1 MGDKEDVDTRL
12 EFMSEY
18 LLKTLKQK
26 ADKWAKFIT
35 GDERHILFRY
45 FDMPKYD
52 IIVFRMNTAGMLT
65 CSTSFPPISR
75 GKMVYFLRNVDDK
88 ITQANFRKAVTIGEM
103 SGNVLM
109 DLSVLADEVIGPMLC
124 NPENQ
129 KGWPKIVQND
139 MKRHVNDLRNL
150 MHQLKGEMSSQVML
164 PMPAGVENIYHA
176 ETRLKESDGED
187 VDLYLKTNIEGAVI
201 KWAQQVHDLLKED
214 SYMAFKRTRFPLP
227 TADIEFY
234 STRLRNLEGIYS
246 QLRDPR
252 VKRMANY
259 LEETQSVYLNCFKSM
274 LTNVVAAIV
283 ECRDIY
289 VYQKPLIMH
298 FETFEGTD
306 FADAKS
312 LIRPMFHCICLLWGN
327 SRYYCNIEKLIP
339 LLREVCNLVIQQC
352 TNSIDPTAIFQG
364 DAEEQL
370 LKIRKAMSILN
381 HFIETYEVNRD
392 KVHTF
397 FPGGV
402 MPVRWS
408 FDFDRVFMRFNV
420 YMKRLKMIEN
430 ILESTVEILKLEK
443 VEFCGLRGK
452 ILSTEC
458 MKVLEEYTI
467 IYQNLGNMT
476 YDPADPEDEKF
487 LADYEKH
494 MAVLEDVDRRL
505 ASLFSQGLDEC
516 HNLEHFFKFFQIIGD
531 LFHRPIIKKELKPK
545 LTKLLDFMHSNL
557 DAVKEIF
564 DEEMAKMTKGPER
577 PMVDAYLPPI
587 GGMLWWIHK
596 LRRRI
601 QAPMEDFILFED
613 PIIETESALYM
624 KQKHN
629 EMLGYLNVLEDRQF
643 KQWCATVPPICKT
656 HLAKNLIYRDPPFV
670 RNNFSPELVMLL
682 REIKYMKYLD
692 KQGIPPDGLELYGR
706 NEKLQYDMNRL
717 NRAIA
722 WYNAIREG
730 SHETEVALIEKEIS
744 AIDELLGRGVE
755 ELTWNDDFADWIAE
769 VYAAI
774 NTLQERVLTA
784 QNNVKRG
791 LANIAEWGDKPL
803 HNRKVNPDK
812 LELLAV
818 NERHHRFSKR
828 RSQIIA
834 SHDEFQTILKDNYK
848 LFFNIQEEEESED
861 EEEEL
866 EEVDESTIDEDEKA
880 ARAAKLAEIMQRREE
895 KRLVREERE
904 MEKAEAA
911 RIKFVRREAR
921 RLKAEEKA
929 AEKAERQSRRDAGE
943 EVESPAEEE
952 EEIVDPEELADIEA
966 ERIEMEEEAFRAE
979 RWPAYVEYVDSL
991 VSKQIMKAIQSSLD
1005 LFEKQTDLEKGPRV
1019 AFLEIIAELRDPDIF
1034 FSPSLDIDDE
1044 DGLYD
1049 TLREMMKDMFLQAT
1063 LFERIDPIVPLA
1075 TYEDDIARE
1084 EAMIDLYHEILKRV
1098 ENSINDIV
1106 QYATRYEK
1114 YTPLWMEDRQET
1126 LAAFMKYGR
1135 VIPPEEFD
1143 KYRFENCCDP
1153 PESKPSLEQYQKE
1166 IDKYNLM
1173 YDEVAALP
1181 GDYLCNGWLKLNLK
1195 RLNQAIMNIICKWSN
1210 LYKQNLKDHVQTS
1223 LDDLE
1228 KFINYA
1234 SKELSV
1240 ELGDD
1245 DYEGLL
1251 KVMRVLN
1258 EVRAKVD
1265 AGTEQMFDPLRD
1277 IIDVLKEYGVDFPE
1291 ETYEQLDVL
1300 PERWRNLVKLATVMK
1315 NNVAPLQAAQAALIA
1330 KRVALI
1336 NLRLTMYRE
1345 QFKLKEMFLEACKEP
1360 YRQIDKVHQELL
1372 NFEEIVDGLKRSC
1385 TLFDIQPPDEKN
1397 LKQCRR
1403 EIKLIKQLWD
1413 YYSLVMGTIEFWKK
1427 SPWKKIDADGM
1438 DQECKRFTKDLRQL
1452 DKEMRVWEPYLV
1464 IEGIIKNLLTS
1475 LRAVTDLQN
1484 PAIKDRHWI
1493 ELMMATKVKFHID
1506 DDTTLADLL
1515 ALSLHKYEEEVKTI
1529 VDKSVKEAAMEKTL
1543 RELEATWAIMEFDYT
1558 THDRTGTKL
1567 PKASEELVETLED
1580 NQNQVQNM
1588 MSSKFIGFYET
1599 EVTVW
1604 QKKLGTADA
1613 VIALWFEV
1621 QRKWQYLESIFVG
1634 SDDIRSQLPEDSKRF
1649 DGIDKT
1655 FKELLKDI
1663 GVTPNVVQATNKP
1676 GLLDKLEDL
1685 MKALNLC
1692 EKALNDYLETKR
1704 LAYPRFYFV
1713 SSADL
1718 LDILS
1723 NGNNPPAVCRHLTKL
1738 YDNLAKLVFPKP
1750 GSKQAYEMIS
1760 KENEEHVPFKAPC
1773 CDCSGKVELWLNRV
1787 TDCMRYTLRDIFEH
1801 CVKSYEDKSRD
1812 EWVFDWPAQPALVGT
1827 QIWWTTE
1834 TNQAFAKLEEGYENA
1849 LKDYQKK
1856 QIAQL
1861 NALIVLLL
1869 SDLTVG
1875 DRQKIMTICTID
1887 VHSRD
1892 VVAKL
1897 IVAKVETSNAF
1908 QWQSQ
1913 LRHRWDS
1920 NLNNC
1925 FANICDAQFLY
1936 DYEYLGNTPRLVIT
1950 PLTDRCYIT
1959 LTQSLHLIM
1968 GGAPAGPAGTGKT
1981 ETTKDLGRALGIM
1994 VYVFNCSEQMDYK
2007 SCGNIYK
2014 GLAQTGAWGCFD
2026 EFNRISVEVLSVV
2039 SVQVKSVL
2047 DAIKAKKKKFDFMGE
2062 YITLISTVGMFI
2074 TMNPGYAGRTELPE
2088 NLKALFRPCAMVVPD
2103 FELICEIMLVAEGF
2117 QEARLLARKFIT
2129 LYMLCRELLSKQDHY
2144 DWGLRAIKSVLVVA
2158 GSLKRSDRQRPEDQ
2172 VLMRALRDFNIP
2184 KIVTDD
2190 TPVFMGL
2197 IGDLFPAL
2205 DVPRKRDMDFEKSLI
2220 EGALSMKLQ
2229 PEPGFILKMVQ
2240 LVELFAVRHSVFIIG
2255 FAGTGKSM
2263 VWQCLYKTYYLLKQK
2278 PFYNDLDPKAVTND
2292 ELFGVIN
2299 QATREWKDGL
2309 FSTIMR
2315 DMANMPGDGPKWIVL
2330 DGDIDPMWIESLNTL
2345 MDDNKVLTLASNERI
2360 ALTKSMRLL
2369 FEISNLRTATP
2380 ATVSR
2385 AGILYINPQDL
2396 GWNPFVASWID
2407 TTRDDESE
2415 KAMLT
2420 IMFDKYI
2427 PSLLE
2432 SCKKYKRITPLTDLQ
2447 QIQLTCY
2454 LLECFLNKS
2463 LLPSDCPKEWYET
2476 YFAFSVVWG
2485 FGSGLF
2491 QDQLVDWR
2499 NEFSKWF
2506 CNEFKQIKFPSTG
2519 NVFSFFID
2527 PETKKFLP
2535 WSEKVESFELDPDLP
2550 LQSCL
2555 VSTSETTRIRFFM
2568 DLLLAKQKPVM
2579 LVGSA
2584 GSGKTVSV
2592 AAKLNSLPE
2601 SYAITNVPFN
2611 FYTTSEMMQKV
2622 LEKPLEKKSGRN
2634 FGPPGSK
2641 FMIYFVDDLNMPEV
2655 DTYGTVQPH
2664 TLIREFMDYKHWY
2677 DRQKLSLKEISNCMF
2692 VACMN
2697 PTAGSFTIDPR
2708 LQRHFC
2714 TFAVSFPG
2722 IDACFHIYK
2731 QILSQH
2737 VNNPLNKF
2745 GPLVQRYAEPLVN
2758 AALTLHNKL
2767 ASAFL
2772 PTAIKFHYIFN
2783 LRDLSNIFQGMLFT
2797 TGDAIKTQSD
2807 LIRLWMHEAT
2817 RVYSDKMV
2825 EEADN
2830 EAFQKLISEVIKKN
2844 CEDYDEN
2851 VVFEKPLI
2859 YCHFA
2864 EGVGDPKY
2872 FPIRD
2877 WPQVKKL
2884 LDESLSS
2891 YNDLV
2896 ATMNLVLFEDAMY
2909 HICRINRILEAPR
2922 GNALL
2927 VGVGGSGKQS
2937 LSRLSAFISS
2947 LEVFQIQL
2955 RKGYSINDLKVDLA
2969 TLYIKSGLKNLG
2981 NVFLMTDAQVADERF
2996 LVLIN
3001 DLLASGEIP
3010 ELLADDEIENIIN
3023 GVRGETKASGVPDTR
3038 ENCWRFFIN
3047 RVRTMLKVVLC
3058 FSPVGATLRIRARKF
3073 PSIVNCTAINW
3084 FHEWPREALR
3094 SVSKRFISEVE
3105 SLPPDLVDP
3114 VSNFMSHVHQS
3125 VNQMSA
3131 VYFQNERRY
3140 NYTTPKTFLEQIS
3153 LYTKLL
3159 NEKTTN
3165 LKMMIARL
3173 ENGLEKLASCA
3184 ADVAVLKVTLAEQEI
3199 ILKEKNRAAEA
3210 LIEVVGAESEKV
3222 SKEKAFAAEEEKKV
3236 KVIEEDVTIK
3246 AKICADDLAK
3256 AEPAL
3261 LAAQEALNT
3270 LNKNNLT
3277 ELKSFGSPPDA
3288 VVNVTAA
3295 VLVLFSKKGK
3305 IPKDRSW
3312 KSCKSIMAKVDQF
3325 LNDLVFYDKEN
3336 IHPDV
3341 IKAVMPYI
3349 KNPEFNAEFIM
3360 SKSAAAAGLCAWV
3373 INIVKFYDVYVVV
3386 EPKRRALNQ
3395 ANAELQAARDKLAF
3409 LTDQIKELEEKLE
3422 VLLKAFQEAVNEKM
3436 KCQAEADATNATI
3449 DLANRLVNG
3458 LASEKIRWSATVVN
3472 LKESGVMLP
3481 GDVLLITAFIS
3492 YVGCFMRGYR
3502 QQLMY
3507 EDWIPTLQKTNP
3519 KIETTEGLDP
3529 LSMLTDDAQVA
3540 CWNNEGLPTD
3550 SMSTENA
3557 TILTNSARWPLM
3569 IDPQLQG
3576 IKWIKSRYGDSLVV
3590 IRLTQRNYLDRI
3602 ERAVTNGNVVLL
3614 ENIGETVD
3622 AVLEPLLGRVLIR
3635 KGKVLKIGDRE
3646 IDYHPNFRLVIQT
3659 KLANPHYQP
3668 EMQAQ
3673 CTLINFTVTRD
3684 GLEEQLLGE
3693 VVKAERPDLESLRA
3707 GLTKQQN
3714 DFKITLKTLEDDLL
3728 KRLSSAG
3735 PDILSDSALVI
3746 NLEITKKTAAD
3757 IEIKVEEGKITAVK
3771 IDEARERYRRAA
3783 NRASLLYFILNEIY
3797 KINPM
3802 YQFSLKAY
3810 SVVFRDALARAE
3822 PADDLEGRVRNLLD
3836 SITFS
3841 VFVYT
3846 SRGLFERDKLVFL
3859 FLITL
3864 QVLQGEGKIDPR
3876 ELDFLLKY
3884 AVAPEVSPY
3893 SWLSN
3898 NSWGG
3903 IVALSKMDAFENL
3916 DKDIEGATKR
3926 WQKYTDGE
3934 APERDKLPGEWKNK
3948 TSLQRLCIMRA
3959 LRPDRMSYASS
3970 AFCEENLGTKYVE
3983 ARTPPIEK
3991 SYQESN
3997 STTAMFFIL
4006 SAGVDPLKDLE
4017 KLGRKLGFSTDKKN
4031 FHIVSLGQGQE
4042 IVAEEAMGV
4051 ASANGHWVILQN
4063 IHLVAKWLATLE
4075 KKMEE
4080 TFENPLP
4087 EYRLYLSAEPAAD
4100 PAYHI
4105 IPQGILESAIKI
4117 TNEPPIGMW
4126 ANLHKSLDNFNQET
4140 LEMCS
4145 KEAEFKSVLFALCYF
4160 HAVVAE
4166 RRKFGPQGWNRVYPF
4181 NFGDLTIC
4189 VYVLYNYLEANP
4201 RVPWEDLRYL
4211 FGEIMYGGH
4220 ITDDWDRRL
4229 CRTFLVEYMQPE
4241 LVDGELQLAPGFIS
4255 PPNSDYIGYHQY
4267 IDDFLPEE
4275 TPYLYGLHPNAEIGY
4290 LTTVS
4295 ERLFKVVFEMQPRD
4309 SGAQAGGG
4317 ATKEE
4322 LVRYMLDD
4330 ILDRVPE
4337 PFNLQELMGKVEELT
4352 PYTIVA
4358 LQECERM
4365 NRLMGE
4371 IRRSL
4376 KELELGLK
4384 GELTISN
4391 DMEKLMESLF
4401 MDNVPDSWT
4410 KLAYPSL
4417 LGLAAWF
4424 SDLCLRLTEL
4434 ENWSGDFNLPPAVW
4448 LAGFFNPQSFL
4459 TAIMQQTARKN
4470 EWPLDKMC
4478 LNCDVTKKSRQDF
4491 NAPPREGANV
4501 HGLYMEGAR
4510 WDTATGGIVES
4521 RMMELFPMMPVIYV
4535 KAVTQDKQD
4544 TRNVYECPVYKIR
4557 MRGPTFVWTFN
4568 LKTKDKPTRWTLAG
4582 VALLLGV

>member
-1 MGDKEDVDTRL
+1 DKFCEGNLKKAPEMGDKEEADTRL
-12 EFMSEY
+12 EFLCEY

-26 ADKWAKFIT
+26 IEKWNKFIT
-35 GDERHILFRY
+35 GDDKHILHRF
-45 FDMPKYD
+45 FDTPKYEVL
-52 IIVFRMNTAGMLT
+52 VFRINTAGMLT
-65 CSTSFPPISR
+65 CTLTFPPLSR
-75 GKMVYFLRNVDDK
+75 SKMVYFLRNVDEK
-88 ITQANFRKAVTIGEM
+88 ITQANFRSILTIGEI
-103 SGNVLM
+103 SGNVLH
-109 DLSVLADEVIGPMLC
+109 DLTVLADEVIGPLLC

-139 MKRHVNDLRNL
+139 MKRHVNELRNL
-150 MHQLKGEMSSQVML
+150 MYQLKGEMSSQVLL

-176 ETRLKESDGED
+176 ESKLKESDGEN
-187 VDLYLKTNIEGAVI
+187 VDLYLKTNIEGAII
-201 KWAQQVHDLLKED
+201 KWAQQVHDLLAQD
-214 SYMAFKRTRFPLP
+214 SYIAFKRKKFPLP
-227 TADIEFY
+227 SEDLMFY
-234 STRLRNLEGIYS
+234 QQRLKNLEGIYS

-252 VKRMANY
+252 VKRMAHY
-259 LEETQSVYLNCFKSM
+259 LEDTKSVYLSCFKTM

-283 ECRDIY
+283 ECRDIF
-289 VYQKPLIMH
+289 VYQRPLQTH
-298 FETFEGTD
+298 FETFETTE
-306 FADAKS
+306 FSDAKHM
-312 LIRPMFHCICLLWGN
+312 IRPMLHCIGLLWGN
-327 SRYYCNIEKLIP
+327 SRYFCSVEKLIP
-339 LLREVCNLVIQQC
+339 LLREVCNLVIQQSSNC
-352 TNSIDPTAIFQG
+352 IDPPTIFQG
-364 DAEEQL
+364 EPDEQL
-370 LKIRKAMSILN
+370 LKIRKSLSILN
-381 HFIETYEVNRD
+381 HFLETYEMNRD

-397 FPGGV
+397 FPVGV

-408 FDFDRVFMRFNV
+408 FDFDRVFKRFNI

-458 MKVLEEYTI
+458 MKVLEHYAAK
-467 IYQNLGNMT
+467 YNHLGNIQ
-476 YDPADPEDEKF
+476 YDPADPEDDSF
-487 LADYEKH
+487 LADYDTH

-505 ASLFSQGLDEC
+505 ASLFAQGLDEC

-531 LFHRPIIKKELKPK
+531 LFHRPIIKNELKPK
-545 LTKLLDFMHSNL
+545 LPRLVDLMHANL

-564 DEEMAKMTKGPER
+564 DDEMAKITRGSER
-577 PMVDAYLPPI
+577 PMVDPYLPPVA
-587 GGMLWWIHK
+587 GLLWWVHK

-613 PIIETESALYM
+613 PIIESEYALYM
-624 KQKHN
+624 KQKTN
-629 EMLGYLNVLEDRQF
+629 EMLSYLNVVEDRQF
-643 KQWCATVPPICKT
+643 KAWCATVPGICKT

-670 RNNFSPELVMLL
+670 GNNFSPELVMLL
-682 REIKYMKYLD
+682 REIRYMKYLD
-692 KQGIPPDGLELYGR
+692 KQGIPQEGLDLYNR

-717 NRAIA
+717 NRAVG

-730 SHETEVALIEKEIS
+730 SHETEVALIEKEIF
-744 AIDELLGRGVE
+744 AIDQLLGRGVE
-755 ELTWNDDFADWIAE
+755 NLTWNDDFTDWMAE

-791 LANIAEWGDKPL
+791 LEHIATWGDVPL
-803 HNRKVNPDK
+803 HNRKANPDK

-818 NERHHRFSKR
+818 NERHRRFLNR
-828 RSQIIA
+828 RNSILE
-834 SHDEFQTILKDNYK
+834 SHKEFQQILKDNYN
-848 LFFNIQEEEESED
+848 LFFNIKDESDQDLLED
-861 EEEEL
+861 ETL
-866 EEVDESTIDEDEKA
+866 EEVDESTLDEEEKQ
-880 ARAAKLAEIMQRREE
+880 ARAKKLMEIEQRREE
-895 KRLVREERE
+895 ARLAREERE
-904 MEKAEAA
+904 REKAEQD
-911 RIKFVRREAR
+911 RIKFERREAR
-921 RLKAEEKA
+921 RLKQELKIFEKN
-929 AEKAERQSRRDAGE
+929 ERQALRDQGE

-952 EEIVDPEELADIEA
+952 EEIDPEELADIE
-966 ERIEMEEEAFRAE
+966 EEKRELEEQEFRAS
-979 RWPAYVEYVDSL
+979 RWPAYVKYVDSL
-991 VSKQIMKAIQSSLD
+991 VSRQIMKAVQASLN
-1005 LFEKQTDLEKGPRV
+1005 LFETQTDLEKGPRV
-1019 AFLEIIAELRDPDIF
+1019 AFMEVIAELRDPDIYF
-1034 FSPSLDIDDE
+1034 YPSLDVME
-1044 DGLYD
+1044 EGGLFY
-1049 TLREMMKDMFLQAT
+1049 TLMEMMKDMFLQTT
-1063 LFERIDPIVPLA
+1063 LFPRIDPIVPIA
-1075 TYEDDIARE
+1075 SYEDDLIGE
-1084 EAMIDLYHEILKRV
+1084 DAMIDLYHEMLKRI
-1098 ENSINDIV
+1098 ENSINDIA
-1106 QYATRYEK
+1106 QYSSKYEK
-1114 YTPLWMEDRQET
+1114 YTPLWTEDRQEV
-1126 LAAFMKYGR
+1126 LQAFLKYGR
-1135 VIPPEEFD
+1135 FIPPEEFD
-1143 KYRFENCCDP
+1143 KYRYENQCDP
-1153 PESKPSLEQYQKE
+1153 PEAKPTLEQYQAE
-1166 IDKYNLM
+1166 IDKYNAM

-1181 GDYLCNGWLKLNLK
+1181 SEYLCNGWLRLDLR

-1210 LYKQNLKDHVQTS
+1210 LFKENLKDHVHKS
-1223 LDDLE
+1223 LDDLQE
-1228 KFINYA
+1228 FIAYA

-1240 ELGDD
+1240 ELAED

-1251 KVMRVLN
+1251 KVMGVLN
-1258 EVRAKVD
+1258 EVRAKMD
-1265 AGTEQMFDPLRD
+1265 ADTDHMFEPLRD
-1277 IIDVLKEYGVDFPE
+1277 IMDVLKEYGVEFPE

-1300 PERWRNLVKLATVMK
+1300 PEKWRNLVKQATVMK
-1315 NNVAPLQAAQAALIA
+1315 NTVAPLQAAQAALIA

-1336 NLRLTMYRE
+1336 NLRLNMYRE
-1345 QFKLKEMFLEACKEP
+1345 QFKTKEIFLESCKEP
-1360 YRQIDKVHQELL
+1360 YRSIDKVHLELSG
-1372 NFEEIVDGLKRSC
+1372 FEDILQGLKKSC
-1385 TLFDIQPPDEKN
+1385 GLFDIQPPDEKN

-1403 EIKLIKQLWD
+1403 ELKLIKQLWD
-1413 YYSLVMGTIEFWKK
+1413 YYYLVMGSIEFWKK

-1452 DKEMRVWEPYLV
+1452 DKEMRAWEPYNV
-1464 IEGIIKNLLTS
+1464 IESTIKNLMTS

-1484 PAIKDRHWI
+1484 PAIKDRHWL

-1515 ALSLHKYEEEVKTI
+1515 ALNLHKFEEEVKTI

-1543 RELEATWAIMEFDYT
+1543 KELETTWAVMEFDYT
-1558 THDRTGTKL
+1558 KHERTGIKL
-1567 PKASEELVETLED
+1567 PRASEELVETLED

-1588 MSSKFIGFYET
+1588 MSSKFLGFFEE
-1599 EVTVW
+1599 EVTSW

-1634 SDDIRSQLPEDSKRF
+1634 SDDIRSQLPEDSARF
-1649 DGIDKT
+1649 DNIDKT
-1655 FKELLKDI
+1655 FKEMLRDI
-1663 GVTPNVVQATNKP
+1663 GTTPNVIEATNKP
-1676 GLLDKLEDL
+1676 HLQECLEEL
-1685 MKALNLC
+1685 MEALNKC
-1692 EKALNDYLETKR
+1692 EKALNNYLETKR

-1723 NGNNPPAVCRHLTKL
+1723 NGNNPPAVCRHLPKL
-1738 YDNLAKLVFPKP
+1738 YDNLAKLVFASPS
-1750 GSKQAYEMIS
+1750 SKQAIEIIS

-1773 CDCSGKVELWLNRV
+1773 CDCTGKVETWLNRV
-1787 TDCMRYTLRDIFEH
+1787 TDCMRLTLRDILAH
-1801 CVKSYEDKSRD
+1801 SVKSYEEKPRD

-1834 TNQAFAKLEEGYENA
+1834 TNQAFEKLEEGYENA

-1869 SDLTVG
+1869 GDLTVG

-1897 IVAKVETSNAF
+1897 IVAKVDSSNAF
-1908 QWQSQ
+1908 HWQSQ
-1913 LRHRWDS
+1913 LRHRWD
-1920 NLNNC
+1920 NALGHC
-1925 FANICDAQFLY
+1925 FANICDAQFMY

-1959 LTQSLHLIM
+1959 LTQSLHLVM
-1968 GGAPAGPAGTGKT
+1968 GSAPAGPAGTGKT

-2014 GLAQTGAWGCFD
+2014 GLCQTGAWGCFD

-2047 DAIKAKKKKFDFMGE
+2047 DAIKAKKKKFDFMGD
-2062 YITLISTVGMFI
+2062 YITLIPTIGMFI

-2117 QEARLLARKFIT
+2117 QDARLLARKFIT
-2129 LYMLCRELLSKQDHY
+2129 LYTLCRELLSKQDHY

-2190 TPVFMGL
+2190 MPVFMGL

-2205 DVPRKRDMDFEKSLI
+2205 DVPRKRDMDFEKHLVD
-2220 EGALSMKLQ
+2220 GAISMKLQ

-2240 LVELFAVRHSVFIIG
+2240 LVELFAVRHSVFIVG

-2263 VWQCLYKTYYLLKQK
+2263 VWQCLNRTYFMLKQK

-2292 ELFGVIN
+2292 ELFGIIN
-2299 QATREWKDGL
+2299 PATREWKDGL

-2369 FEISNLRTATP
+2369 FEIATLRTATP

-2396 GWNPFVASWID
+2396 GWNPYVASWID

-2420 IMFDKYI
+2420 VMFDKYI

-2432 SCKKYKRITPLTDLQ
+2432 SCKKYKKITPLTELQ
-2447 QIQLTCY
+2447 QIQLSCY
-2454 LLECFLNKS
+2454 LLECFLNK
-2463 LLPSDCPKEWYET
+2463 YEI
-2476 YFAFSVVWG
+2476 YFVFSVVWG
-2485 FGSGLF
+2485 FGSALF
-2491 QDQLVDWR
+2491 QDQIVDWR

-2535 WSEKVESFELDPDLP
+2535 WSEKVGSFELDPDIP
-2550 LQSCL
+2550 LQSTL
-2555 VSTSETTRIRFFM
+2555 VGTNETTRTRFFM
-2568 DLLLAKQKPVM
+2568 DLLIQKQKPVM

-2584 GSGKTVSV
+2584 GSGKSVSV
-2592 AAKLNSLPE
+2592 AAKLAALPD
-2601 SYAITNVPFN
+2601 SYAIVNVPLN
-2611 FYTTSEMMQKV
+2611 FYTTSEMIQKV

-2641 FMIYFVDDLNMPEV
+2641 FMIYFVDDMNMPEV
-2655 DTYGTVQPH
+2655 DMYGTVQPH
-2664 TLIREFMDYKHWY
+2664 TLIRQFMDYKHWY
-2677 DRQKLSLKEISNCMF
+2677 DRQKLTLKDISNCMF

-2722 IDACFHIYK
+2722 IDACHHIYNS
-2731 QILSQH
+2731 ILSQH
-2737 VNNPLNKF
+2737 LRNPANKF
-2745 GPLVQRYAEPLVN
+2745 LPSVSRYAQSIVGV
-2758 AALTLHNKL
+2758 ALALHNKL
-2767 ASAFL
+2767 STTFL

-2783 LRDLSNIFQGMLFT
+2783 LRDLSNIFQGILFA
-2797 TGDAIKTQSD
+2797 TGDAIKTTSE

-2817 RVYSDKMV
+2817 RVYSDKLV
-2825 EEADN
+2825 DAVDN
-2830 EAFQKLISEVIKKN
+2830 ETFTKLMFEVIKKN
-2844 CEDYDEN
+2844 CEDFDEK
-2851 VVFEKPLI
+2851 VLTEKPLI

-2864 EGVGDPKY
+2864 EGIGDPKY
-2872 FPIRD
+2872 FPIKD
-2877 WPQVKKL
+2877 WNHIKKL
-2884 LDESLSS
+2884 LDESLSA

-2937 LSRLSAFISS
+2937 LSRLSSFISS

-2955 RKGYSINDLKVDLA
+2955 RKGYGMNDLKVDLA
-2969 TLYIKSGLKNLG
+2969 ALNLKAGLKAIG
-2981 NVFLMTDAQVADERF
+2981 NVFLMTDGQIADERF

-3001 DLLASGEIP
+3001 DLLASGEIA
-3010 ELLADDEIENIIN
+3010 ELFPDEDVENIIN
-3023 GVRGETKASGVPDTR
+3023 GVRGETKATGVPDTR
-3038 ENCWRFFIN
+3038 ENCWAFFIN
-3047 RVRTMLKVVLC
+3047 RVRTLLKVILC
-3058 FSPVGATLRIRARKF
+3058 FSPVGATLRVRARKF
-3073 PSIVNCTAINW
+3073 PSLVNCTAINW
-3084 FHEWPREALR
+3084 FHAWPKEALR
-3094 SVSKRFISEVE
+3094 SVSKRFLAEVE
-3105 SLPPDLVDP
+3105 SLPEQLVDP
-3114 VSNFMSHVHQS
+3114 VAGFMSHVHQS
-3125 VNQMSA
+3125 VNEMSE
-3131 VYFQNERRY
+3131 VYYQNEKRY
-3140 NYTTPKTFLEQIS
+3140 NYTTPKTFLEQIA
-3153 LYTKLL
+3153 LYSKLL
-3159 NEKTTN
+3159 NEKTKN
-3165 LKMMIARL
+3165 LKMMIIRL

-3184 ADVAVLKVTLAEQEI
+3184 GDVAVLKVTLAEQEI
-3199 ILKEKNRAAEA
+3199 ILKEKNKAAEA

-3261 LAAQEALNT
+3261 IAAQEALNT

-3288 VVNVTAA
+3288 VVNVCAA
-3295 VLVLFSKKGK
+3295 VLVLFAKKGK
-3305 IPKDRSW
+3305 LPKDRSW
-3312 KSCKSIMAKVDQF
+3312 KACKLMMAKVDQF
-3325 LNDLVFYDKEN
+3325 LNDLVYYDKEN

-3341 IKAVMPYI
+3341 VKAVQPYI
-3349 KNPEFNAEFIM
+3349 KNPEFNAAFIM
-3360 SKSAAAAGLCAWV
+3360 SKSAAAAGLCSWV
-3373 INIVKFYDVYVVV
+3373 INIVKFYEVYVVV
-3386 EPKRRALNQ
+3386 EPKRRALNA

-3409 LTDQIKELEEKLE
+3409 LTDQIAELEEKLE
-3422 VLLKAFQEAVNEKM
+3422 ELLKAFQEAVNEKM

-3458 LASEKIRWSATVVN
+3458 LASEKVRWSATVVN

-3481 GDVLLITAFIS
+3481 GDVLLVTAFIS
-3492 YVGCFMRGYR
+3492 YVGCFMRRYR
-3502 QQLMY
+3502 MLLINN
-3507 EDWIPTLQKTNP
+3507 DWIPTLAKTNP
-3519 KIETTEGLDP
+3519 KIDTTEGLDP

-3540 CWNNEGLPTD
+3540 SWNNEGLPTD
-3550 SMSTENA
+3550 AMSTENA
-3557 TILTNSARWPLM
+3557 TILSNSARWPLL

-3576 IKWIKSRYGDSLVV
+3576 LKWIKQKYGDSLVV
-3590 IRLTQRNYLDRI
+3590 VRLTQRNYLDRI
-3602 ERAVTNGNVVLL
+3602 ERGVSNGEIVML
-3614 ENIGETVD
+3614 ENIGETVE
-3622 AVLEPLLGRVLIR
+3622 AVLDPLLGRVLIR

-3646 IDYHPNFRLVIQT
+3646 IDYHPNFRFLLQT

-3673 CTLINFTVTRD
+3673 CTLINFTVTKD
-3684 GLEEQLLGE
+3684 GLEDQLLGE
-3693 VVKAERPDLESLRA
+3693 VVKAERPDLETLRA

-3746 NLEITKKTAAD
+3746 NLETTKKTAAD
-3757 IEIKVEEGKITAVK
+3757 IEIKVEEGKKTAVQ
-3771 IDEARERYRRAA
+3771 IDDARDKYRRAA
-3783 NRASLLYFILNEIY
+3783 ARASLLYFILNDLY

-3810 SVVFRDALARAE
+3810 SVVFKDALAKAE
-3822 PADDLEGRVRNLLD
+3822 PAPDLEHRVQNLLD
-3836 SITFS
+3836 SITFA
-3841 VFVYT
+3841 
-3846 SRGLFERDKLVFL
+3846 
-3859 FLITL
+3859 
-3864 QVLQGEGKIDPR
+3864 VLQTEGKVDAK
-3876 ELDFLLKY
+3876 ELDFLLK
-3884 AVAPEVSPY
+3884 
-3893 SWLSN
+3893 
-3898 NSWGG
+3898 
-3903 IVALSKMDAFENL
+3903 
-3916 DKDIEGATKR
+3916 
-3926 WQKYTDGE
+3926 WQKYTEGE

-3959 LRPDRMSYASS
+3959 LRPDRMSYASG

-3983 ARTPPIEK
+3983 ARTPTLDV

-4006 SAGVDPLKDLE
+4006 SPGVDPLKDIE
-4017 KLGRKLGFSTDKKN
+4017 KMGRKIGFSTDKKN

-4042 IVAEEAMGV
+4042 VVAEQGMSI
-4051 ASANGHWVILQN
+4051 ASVNGHWVILQN
-4063 IHLVAKWLATLE
+4063 IHLVKNWLPSLE

-4080 TFENPLP
+4080 CFESPEP
-4087 EYRLYLSAEPAAD
+4087 EYRLFLSAEPAAD

-4105 IPQGILESAIKI
+4105 IPQGILESSIKI

-4126 ANLHKSLDNFNQET
+4126 ANLHKALDCFSQET

-4229 CRTFLVEYMQPE
+4229 CRTFLLEYMQAE

-4255 PPNSDYIGYHQY
+4255 PPNSDYVGYHAY
-4267 IDDFLPEE
+4267 IDDYLPEE

-4309 SGAQAGGG
+4309 TGAQAGGG
-4317 ATKEE
+4317 MSKDEQIR
-4322 LVRYMLDD
+4322 LLLDD

-4337 PFNLQELMGKVEELT
+4337 PFNLAELMSKVEELT
-4352 PYTIVA
+4352 PFTIVA
-4358 LQECERM
+4358 IQECERM

-4376 KELELGLK
+4376 KETELGLK
-4384 GELTISN
+4384 
-4391 DMEKLMESLF
+4391 
-4401 MDNVPDSWT
+4401 
-4410 KLAYPSL
+4410 
-4417 LGLAAWF
+4417 
-4424 SDLCLRLTEL
+4424 
-4434 ENWSGDFNLPPAVW
+4434 LPPAVW

-4478 LNCDVTKKSRQDF
+4478 LNCDVTKKTRQDF
-4491 NAPPREGANV
+4491 NAPPREGANI
-4501 HGLYMEGAR
+4501 HGLFMEGAR
-4510 WDTATGGIVES
+4510 WDTMTGGIVES
-4521 RMMELFPMMPVIYV
+4521 RMMELFPMMPVMFIR
-4535 KAVTQDKQD
+4535 AVTQDKQD

-4568 LKTKDKPTRWTLAG
+4568 LKTRDKPTRWTLAG